1 MHDVLEGSLYL
12 QLKHLLKN
20 CIQRKKYFS
29 LDDLNSRIHSFYFGT
44 ADSMNRPTAFGND
57 VLTSLSNTLKQSCKV
72 INYLANAIQYEI
84 MGLICT

>member
-1 MHDVLEGSLYL
+1 MIPDIMHDVLEGSLHL

-29 LDDLNSRIHSFYFGT
+29 LDDLNSRIHSFCT

-57 VLTSLSNTLKQSCKV
+57 VLTSMSNTLKQSCKV
-72 INYLANAIQYEI
+72 IY
-84 MGLICT
+84 ICYPYM

>member
-1 MHDVLEGSLYL
+1 MIPDIMHDVLEGSLHI
-12 QLKHLLKN
+12 QLKYLLKN

-57 VLTSLSNTLKQSCKV
+57 ALTSTSNTLKQSCKV
-72 INYLANAIQYEI
+72 I
-84 MGLICT
+84 CSS